1 MLDKSTTGEILKLV
15 ITLVSLDRAFVFQ
28 DTSVN
33 KFVSMKLKHFVM
45 D

>member
-1 MLDKSTTGEILKLV
+1 MPNKATHWEILKLF
-15 ITLVSLDRAFVFQ
+15 ITLVSLDRTFVFQ

>member
-1 MLDKSTTGEILKLV
+1 MLDKSTHWGNLKACYY
-15 ITLVSLDRAFVFQ
+15 LVSLDRAFVFQ

>member
-1 MLDKSTTGEILKLV
+1 MLNKATHLGNLF
-15 ITLVSLDRAFVFQ
+15 ITLVSLDRTFVFQ
-28 DTSVN
+28 DTGVN